1 MKMNTKHISI
11 FLLALASIPLLA
23 SFLISIHSLWIK
35 HEMVERME
43 NETLHKIVLQKEN
56 VHWVEKGSELLIHG
70 ELFDV
75 KHYSI
80 ENNLLIGWGIF
91 DKEETR
97 LSIWV
102 EKNNKSKDDL
112 ILSNIFLAL
121 EKMQYFGP
129 SSLDSIAFVSEC
141 AVHFANL
148 GFNLPSPPFIPGSH
162 PPPNGFC
169 I

>member
-1 MKMNTKHISI
+1 MRMNKKHISI
-11 FLLALASIPLLA
+11 FLLALSSIPLLA
-23 SFLISIHSLWIK
+23 SFLLSVHSLWIK
-35 HEMVERME
+35 HEMVERLE
-43 NETLHKIVLQKEN
+43 NETLHKIVLQKED
-56 VHWVEKGSELLIHG
+56 VHWIEKGSELLIHG

-75 KHYSI
+75 KHYTI
-80 ENNLLIGWGIF
+80 EKNLFTGWGIF

-102 EKNNKSKDDL
+102 EKNNNSRDDL

-121 EKMQYFGP
+121 EKMQYYGSRP
-129 SSLDSIAFVSEC
+129 LDSIALMNKC
-141 AVHFANL
+141 AVHFPIL
-148 GFNLPSPPFIPGSH
+148 SFNLPSPPFIPGSH